1 MAEGTIFM
9 KLNKFNMKKLQLLLS
24 SIIIIVLFSCQ
35 GNKSDKLD
43 DYVIDEIK
51 EEDTI
56 SDPIPE
62 SSETIDWKDGNTYSY
77 NYTEEIIKTDSLG
90 NEQVITVYKRN
101 QPSDGEI
108 NCEPKVCK
116 WCSNTTN
123 ANNYSIEEYPNI
135 NWLRGQPDL
144 SSIMG
149 MLTSIIDGNS
159 YYDLDNNRVRTEWR
173 TNCEYNGPNGFCSE
187 KCKSEYSNR

>member
-1 MAEGTIFM
+1 
-9 KLNKFNMKKLQLLLS
+9 MKKLQLILF
-24 SIIIIVLFSCQ
+24 SIIIIITYSCQ
-35 GNKSDKLD
+35 DNKNDKSDDYVFDEIKLD
-43 DYVIDEIK
+43 DSAP
-51 EEDTI
+51 EEM
-56 SDPIPE
+56 PE
-62 SSETIDWKDGNTYSY
+62 LSETIDWKDGNTYSY

-116 WCSNTTN
+116 WCSNTTY

-144 SSIMG
+144 ASIFGILSSM
-149 MLTSIIDGNS
+149 IDGNS
-159 YYDLDNNRVRTEWR
+159 YYDLENNRVRTEWR
-173 TNCEYNGPNGFCSE
+173 TNCEYVGPNGFCSE
-187 KCKSEYSNR
+187 KCKSEYNYR